1 MNSDK
6 KIISSH
12 IFVFSFNWDY
22 VNNEDCLNTCIDER
36 LNVDKFIESLRDGWE
51 EEERKIKNDEDYNIY
66 AYFYGNVREAI
77 YGKKSNVKINK
88 YKSITIKNVKYCW
101 GKLINKKVSNRIV
114 TCLNYKN
121 INENSIYEIYIKNRD
136 DMGKEPYKLKIRSIK
151 LKIYD
156 IGVATLSYFLD
167 NYEYKTREDLLI
179 INDYGRRIYPQY
191 IPLEKAR
198 YNFLAQK
205 VSLKFGNETI
215 EEDFNYDAK
224 KYPTK
229 VSKIITE
236 LLGEKFG
243 STEKEL
249 KDYYS
254 NEKKNILIRPV
265 IDDRMF
271 VICWYSD
278 DLNSRI
284 LTKYK
289 DQEYLKNDFWYQY
302 LFIDNEGSTCQDER
316 MKKDLLLKS
325 TYTRWKDCG
334 TLFGISRYSFV
345 LLCDEST
352 FSVNV
357 LYNHINN
364 IYYEMIILAL
374 VQRASILRFSDEIS
388 KITQLDKEEA
398 LEKIK
403 KLQKHYLQFVNK
415 LSFGEVTAQ
424 EQGIEL
430 YDKLIEMMRIER
442 DIQRL
447 DKEIGEVNRYAAFIS
462 SEKINSL
469 LNIVTFIGIGI
480 SIMTLIATVFGLED
494 KVESKK
500 WLCMWQY
507 IPFVVMLWSINIL
520 KKIADNYK
528 FIKKILIMMLLI
540 AIFVF
545 IKYELNDLL
554 IRF

>member
-1 MNSDK
+1 MDSDK

-12 IFVFSFNWDY
+12 IFVFPFNWDY
-22 VNNEDCLNTCIDER
+22 VNNEDWLNTCIDER

-51 EEERKIKNDEDYNIY
+51 EEERKIKNDEDYNTY
-66 AYFYGNVREAI
+66 TYFYGNVRKAI

-88 YKSITIKNVKYCW
+88 YKGTTIKNIKYYW
-101 GKLINKKVSNRIV
+101 KKLINKKVSNRIV

-121 INENSIYEIYIKNRD
+121 INKNSIYEIYIKNRD
-136 DMGKEPYKLKIRSIK
+136 DMGKESYKLKIRSIK

-156 IGVATLSYFLD
+156 TGVATLSYFLD
-167 NYEYKTREDLLI
+167 NYEYKTREDILI

-191 IPLEKAR
+191 IPLEKAQD
-198 YNFLAQK
+198 NLLARK
-205 VSLKFGNETI
+205 VSLKFGNDTI
-215 EEDFNYDAK
+215 EEDFNYDTK

-278 DLNSRI
+278 NLNSSI

-302 LFIDNEGSTCQDER
+302 LFIDNEGSTCQDGR

-325 TYTRWKDCG
+325 TYTRWKDYG

-345 LLCDEST
+345 LLCDESN

-357 LYNHINN
+357 LYNYINN

-374 VQRASILRFSDEIS
+374 VQRASILRFSDETS
-388 KITQLDKEEA
+388 KIASFENKNIYRQ
-398 LEKIK
+398 IK
-403 KLQKHYLQFVNK
+403 KLQEYYIRFVNTIY
-415 LSFGEVTAQ
+415 FREVTAQ

-430 YDKLIEMMRIER
+430 YDKLTELMRIER
-442 DIQRL
+442 EVKRLDEEIDEIQRYITL
-447 DKEIGEVNRYAAFIS
+447 ETNGSTNKLVNLITYVGLSVSVMGVVATAFPLRSEV
-462 SEKINSL
+462 L
-469 LNIVTFIGIGI
+469 
-480 SIMTLIATVFGLED
+480 
-494 KVESKK
+494 K
-500 WLCMWQY
+500 WL
-507 IPFVVMLWSINIL
+507 
-520 KKIADNYK
+520 
-528 FIKKILIMMLLI
+528 
-540 AIFVF
+540 AIFGVPTF
-545 IKYELNDLL
+545 MIIWMIQLIKD
-554 IRF
+554 RR